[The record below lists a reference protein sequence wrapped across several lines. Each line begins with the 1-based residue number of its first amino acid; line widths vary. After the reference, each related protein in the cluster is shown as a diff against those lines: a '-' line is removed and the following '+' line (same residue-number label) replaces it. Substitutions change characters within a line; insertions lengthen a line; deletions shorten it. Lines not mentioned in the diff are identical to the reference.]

1 MKKKLLIALACI
13 VSVMGVLCGIYFK
26 DSEINNTIETVQNII
41 IDEINKTDDVVV
53 SEQTKE
59 LVIQTKEAIQN
70 DEDVSTT
77 EVIESTEQEE
87 QNITDESALENDAT
101 VEQENISYD
110 GDNSGKGLSL
120 LGSYQG
126 LTYYSQADSR
136 WANIMYSSIG
146 NTSQTMKSSAC
157 GPASAAMIVSSSKGT
172 ILPTTMANLFVDN
185 GYRTANNGTAWSAYS
200 FVADDFDFNEYH
212 TTSSFNTAMEYL
224 KTDKDKDGNA
234 DYYIV
239 CSCGSGLFTSG
250 GHYIALVA
258 NNGGTITV
266 YDPYLY
272 SGKFNTASRRTA
284 GVVVSG
290 NSVFVSEDS
299 FREYSNYKN
308 FWIYSNDKGEGNP
321 NNATGENA
329 GNNAVSYTRY
339 VATQSA
345 NLNVRDNPNGNRIT
359 SLRKGTQVTVVE
371 INGDW
376 SKITSPINGW
386 VSSQYLSASV
396 VKTNVPKSTTIKN
409 TKGQYKRLARRTTL
423 YSKSNLTG
431 KKYSYLPNTQV
442 KIIKNVSSTVDYVY
456 VVKTKRYAYIK
467 NNVYR

>member
-1 MKKKLLIALACI
+1 MKKKLLIVLACI
-13 VSVMGVLCGIYFK
+13 VSVIGVLCGIYLK

-41 IDEINKTDDVVV
+41 IDEINKTDGVVV

-77 EVIESTEQEE
+77 ETIESTEQEE

-101 VEQENISYD
+101 IEQENISYD

-120 LGSYQG
+120 LGAYQG

-136 WANIMYSSIG
+136 WANIMYSSTG
-146 NTSQTMKSSAC
+146 DSSQTMKSSAC
-157 GPASAAMIVSSSKGT
+157 GPASASMVVSSSKGT

-185 GYRTANNGTAWSAYS
+185 GYRTANNGTSWSAYS
-200 FVADDFDFNEYH
+200 FVADYFDFNEYH
-212 TTSSFNTAMEYL
+212 TTSNINTAMSYL
-224 KTDKDKDGNA
+224 SQKDENGNSK
-234 DYYIV
+234 YYII

-250 GHYIALVA
+250 GHYIVLVGLD
-258 NNGGTITV
+258 NGTIQV

-272 SGKFNTASRRTA
+272 NGKFTTASRKTA

-299 FREYSNYKN
+299 FRNYSNYKN
-308 FWIYSNDKGEGNP
+308 FWIYSNDKGEGNA
-321 NNATGENA
+321 NNATDTNVTT
-329 GNNAVSYTRY
+329 NKVSYTRY

-376 SKITSPINGW
+376 SKITSPVNGW

-396 VKTNVPKSTTIKN
+396 VKTNTSKSTTIKN
-409 TKGQYKRLARRTTL
+409 TKGQYKRLARRTLL
-423 YSKSNLTG
+423 YSRSNLTG

-442 KIIKNVSSTVDYVY
+442 KIIRNVSSTVDYIY
-456 VVKTKRYAYIK
+456 VVKTKRYAYIR